1 MKTNFSVFLGPR
13 IFLFLFGLLVAF
25 LLHEI
30 HYEQQL
36 KTLRTNIQKYELSEN
51 QQTELL
57 NNIKKPFRQE
67 KKLFDIAILLISLV
81 FFLFYYHLQYLHQIS
96 TEKMEKAL
104 QFISERKP
112 IPKDMLNDKA
122 MGQLVTHVNI
132 TIEKLQELHS
142 KIERRKEGFF
152 LLLESLQEILW
163 IQNNR
168 GLITACNKSFEK
180 LMQKEHVSDSYFWNV
195 LPNGQLLDFANQL
208 FKQPKNEI
216 SQLDF
221 AGKTFFANASYH
233 AASQEVIFILHD
245 VTEYNN
251 LTTLKR
257 DFALNV
263 SHELR
268 TPLTSIKGFIETMAQ
283 ELDSEHL
290 PYLQV
295 LQRNTD
301 RLIAIVE
308 DLLTLSR
315 LEHGEKIEYET
326 VNLTQLLQ
334 NIKKMMEQKLK
345 EKNLELM
352 IDTEAGLFIEADAY
366 KLEQVFIN
374 LLDNAIKYSDK
385 GQIQIQTKIKN
396 NDCQIAIKDSGIGIP
411 AEHIPRIFDRFYVV
425 NKSRARKYSS
435 SGLGL
440 SIVKHIIQLHGGS
453 VDVYSKVNEGTTF
466 TITLPVKR

>member
-1 MKTNFSVFLGPR
+1 
-13 IFLFLFGLLVAF
+13 
-25 LLHEI
+25 
-30 HYEQQL
+30 
-36 KTLRTNIQKYELSEN
+36 
-51 QQTELL
+51 
-57 NNIKKPFRQE
+57 
-67 KKLFDIAILLISLV
+67 
-81 FFLFYYHLQYLHQIS
+81 
-96 TEKMEKAL
+96 
-104 QFISERKP
+104 
-112 IPKDMLNDKA
+112 
-122 MGQLVTHVNI
+122 
-132 TIEKLQELHS
+132 LHS

-163 IQNNR
+163 IQNSR
-168 GLITACNKSFEK
+168 GLITACNRSFEK
-180 LMQKEHVSDSYFWNV
+180 LVQKEQVSDSYFWNV
-195 LPNGQLLDFANQL
+195 LPAGQLLDFANQL

-257 DFALNV
+257 DFVLNV

-301 RLIAIVE
+301 RLITIVE
-308 DLLTLSR
+308 DLLSLSR

-326 VNLTQLLQ
+326 VNLTLLLQ

-345 EKNLELM
+345 EKNIELF
-352 IDTEAGLFIEADAY
+352 IEAETGLFIQADAY

-385 GQIQIQTKIKN
+385 GQIRIQIHSQN

-440 SIVKHIIQLHGGS
+440 SIVKHIIQLHGGAI
-453 VDVYSKVNEGTTF
+453 DVQSKMNEGTTF
-466 TITLPVKR
+466 TIHLPVKR

>member
-1 MKTNFSVFLGPR
+1 LKTNFSVFLGPR